1 MEDLSEYL
9 RDPLSAALIAGMI
22 TAGYI
27 HLKAQLNNEGK
38 LELNK
43 YTKPAALNAILVYF
57 IVANGLGQR
66 EVISNDPF

>member
-9 RDPLSAALIAGMI
+9 RDPLSAALIAGLI

-43 YTKPAALNAILVYF
+43 YTKPAVLNAILVYF

>member
-9 RDPLSAALIAGMI
+9 RDPVSAAFIAAGI
-22 TAGYI
+22 TTAYI
-27 HLKAQLNNEGK
+27 HVKAQLNNEGK

-57 IVANGLGQR
+57 IVSNGLGQR